1 MKKFK
6 QIFTII
12 LMVTLLSAST
22 TMAFAADDDFP
33 VPRIVIQSIVEEQ

>member
-22 TMAFAADDDFP
+22 TMVFAADDDFP